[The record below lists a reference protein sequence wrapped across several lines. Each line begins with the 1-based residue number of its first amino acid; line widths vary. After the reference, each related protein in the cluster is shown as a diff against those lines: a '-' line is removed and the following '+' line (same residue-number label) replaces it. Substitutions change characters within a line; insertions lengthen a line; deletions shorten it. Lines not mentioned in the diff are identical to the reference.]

1 MGAVMQARSR
11 IVGIVAVILLAGCSS
26 VTEREVDYKTGAIKA
41 QPLEVPPN
49 LTVPETEQRYAIP
62 GKDGEKVASYS
73 EYSKQKT
80 EQPCVS
86 AASAPAAVNPVAATP
101 PAAATPVA
109 AVTPPA
115 KLQDNKGI
123 KSILLGEPFD
133 RSWRRVG
140 LALDHAKLVT
150 TDKDRSKGIFFIAAP
165 LDKDK
170 KKQPDYQVIVHENDG
185 SESQVTAVDQN
196 GKNDAE
202 TARLI
207 DVIYQNLD
215 KNTRAEGA
223 RPPRGDA
230 VRRSR

>member
-1 MGAVMQARSR
+1 MVFGL
-11 IVGIVAVILLAGCSS
+11 VAVSLLAGCSS
-26 VTEREVDYKTGAIKA
+26 VTEREVDYKAGAVKA
-41 QPLEVPPN
+41 PPLEVPPN
-49 LTVPETEQRYAIP
+49 LTVPETEQRYTIP

-73 EYSKQKT
+73 EYTKQKT

-86 AASAPAAVNPVAATP
+86 TASAPAVANPVTAAPAATT
-101 PAAATPVA
+101 TP
-109 AVTPPA
+109 TA
-115 KLQDNKGI
+115 KLQDNKGV

-140 LALDHAKLVT
+140 LALDHAKIVT
-150 TDKDRSKGIFFIAAP
+150 SDKDRSKGIFFIAAP

-185 SESQVTAVDQN
+185 TESKVTAVDQN

-202 TARLI
+202 SARLI

-215 KNTRAEGA
+215 KNSRFEGL
-223 RPPRGDA
+223 RLPGGDA
-230 VRRSR
+230 VRSSR

>member
-1 MGAVMQARSR
+1 MQFRNM
-11 IVGIVAVILLAGCSS
+11 VFGLVAVSLLAGCSS
-26 VTEREVDYKTGAIKA
+26 ITDREVDYKAGAVKA
-41 QPLEVPPN
+41 PPLEVPPN
-49 LTVPETEQRYAIP
+49 LTVPETEQRYTIP

-73 EYSKQKT
+73 EYTKQKA

-86 AASAPAAVNPVAATP
+86 PAATPAATP
-101 PAAATPVA
+101 PATAATPA
-109 AVTPPA
+109 A

-170 KKQPDYQVIVHENDG
+170 KKQPDYQVIVRENGTD
-185 SESQVTAVDQN
+185 SEVTVVDQN
-196 GKNDAE
+196 GKGDTE

-207 DVIYQNLD
+207 EVIYQNLD
-215 KNTRAEGA
+215 KNTRGEGL
-223 RPPRGDA
+223 RSPRGDA

>member
-1 MGAVMQARSR
+1 MQFRNM
-11 IVGIVAVILLAGCSS
+11 VFGLVAVSLLAGCSS
-26 VTEREVDYKTGAIKA
+26 ITDREVDYKAGAVKA
-41 QPLEVPPN
+41 PPLEVPPN
-49 LTVPETEQRYAIP
+49 LTVPETEQRYTIP

-73 EYSKQKT
+73 EYSKQKA

-86 AASAPAAVNPVAATP
+86 PAATPAATP
-101 PAAATPVA
+101 PATAATPA
-109 AVTPPA
+109 A

-170 KKQPDYQVIVHENDG
+170 KKQPDYQVIVRENGTD
-185 SESQVTAVDQN
+185 SEVTVVDQN
-196 GKNDAE
+196 GKGDTE

-207 DVIYQNLD
+207 EVIYQNLD
-215 KNTRAEGA
+215 KNTRGEGL
-223 RPPRGDA
+223 RSPRGDA

>member
-1 MGAVMQARSR
+1 MGAVMQFRNM
-11 IVGIVAVILLAGCSS
+11 VFGLVAVSLLAGCSS
-26 VTEREVDYKTGAIKA
+26 ITDREVDYTAGAVKA
-41 QPLEVPPN
+41 PPLEVPPN
-49 LTVPETEQRYAIP
+49 LTVPETEQRYTIP

-73 EYSKQKT
+73 EYTKQKT

-86 AASAPAAVNPVAATP
+86 AASAPAAAKPVAATP
-101 PAAATPVA
+101 PAA
-109 AVTPPA
+109 VTPSA

-165 LDKDK
+165 LDKEK

-185 SESQVTAVDQN
+185 TESQVTAVDQN

-215 KNTRAEGA
+215 KNSRGEGL
-223 RPPRGDA
+223 RLPGGDA

>member
-11 IVGIVAVILLAGCSS
+11 VVGIVAVILLAGCSS
-26 VTEREVDYKTGAIKA
+26 ITDREVDYKAGAVKA
-41 QPLEVPPN
+41 PPLEVPPN
-49 LTVPETEQRYAIP
+49 LTAPETEQRYTIP

-73 EYSKQKT
+73 EYTKQKT

-86 AASAPAAVNPVAATP
+86 PVATPAANP
-101 PAAATPVA
+101 PAAAV
-109 AVTPPA
+109 PPTA
-115 KLQDNKGI
+115 KLQENKGI

-140 LALDHAKLVT
+140 LALDHAKFVT

-170 KKQPDYQVIVHENDG
+170 KKQPDYQVIVHENGTD
-185 SESQVTAVDQN
+185 SEVTAVDQG
-196 GKNDAE
+196 GKSNAE

-207 DVIYQNLD
+207 EVIYQNLD
-215 KNTRAEGA
+215 KNSRGEG
-223 RPPRGDA
+223 PRSPSGDA